1 MNFAEYLL
9 ENARQN
15 TADFILGSRHHLTY
29 PDLFAKVDAFSSYII
44 DRFGSGNEILLNSD
58 NSPFFIIA
66 YLGIIKS
73 GNTAVVIETRI
84 SDEHLE
90 DILQRCSISAFF
102 VQNRYRQ
109 RFEAYEEVMGESFIE
124 SLPPGMSLP
133 EADSMDD
140 DTAVILFT
148 SGSTGQ
154 KKGVMLSHKNLRANT
169 ESIISYLELTQED
182 RIYAVLPFSYT
193 FGTSL
198 LHTHLRAGGSVVL
211 GNPIFLGSILNEI
224 DAYRCTGFAG
234 VPSTYQILI
243 NKTNFLQRS
252 FPTLRCFQ
260 QAGGHLAEKFKLMIA
275 DAFEG
280 KKFYT
285 MYGCTEATARCS
297 YLPPHLLREKTG
309 SIGQGIPGVR
319 MDVIGPD
326 GTPVKP
332 GEAGEITVI
341 GDNVMKG
348 YYRDPE
354 ATREKIREGRLY
366 TGDIATI
373 DEEGYVYYLERR
385 SSIIKSGGFRISP
398 KEVEAVING
407 IEGVSLGIVMGIT
420 DELIGESVG
429 AVIRPENG
437 SNMALYENILN
448 KCATKLPSY
457 KIPRKVL
464 FLDEF
469 PLNSSLK
476 YDMGKLKQLL
486 ESNQGEQ
493 GKNLFIHKA

>member
-9 ENARQN
+9 ENTREN
-15 TADFILGSRHHLTY
+15 ETDFVLGNRHLLTY
-29 PDLFAKVDAFSSYII
+29 QDLHEKVDALASYLNE
-44 DRFGSGNEILLNSD
+44 RFGCGNEILLNSD

-66 YLGIIKS
+66 YLGIIRS
-73 GNTAVVIETRI
+73 GNTAVIIETRI
-84 SDEHLE
+84 SDAHLE
-90 DILQRCSISAFF
+90 DILHRCSISAFF
-102 VQNRYRQ
+102 VQNRYRP
-109 RFEAYEEVMGESFIE
+109 RFQAPDEVMTESFLE
-124 SLPPGMSLP
+124 SLPRGMSP
-133 EADSMDD
+133 PVADSGND

-169 ESIISYLELTQED
+169 ESIIRYLELTEAD

-198 LHTHLRAGGSVVL
+198 LNTHLRAGGSVVL

-224 DAYRCTGFAG
+224 DAYECTGFAG

-243 NKTNFLQRS
+243 NKTNFLKRS
-252 FPTLRCFQ
+252 FPTIRYFQ
-260 QAGGHLAEKFKLMIA
+260 QAGGHLAEKFKLMIEESFR
-275 DAFEG
+275 D

-285 MYGCTEATARCS
+285 MYGLTEATARCS

-309 SIGQGIPGVR
+309 SIGRGIPGVR
-319 MDVIGPD
+319 LEVIKPD
-326 GTPVKP
+326 GTLAKP
-332 GEAGEITVI
+332 HEIGEITIV

-348 YYRDPE
+348 YYKDPE
-354 ATREKIREGRLY
+354 ATRERIREGRLY
-366 TGDIATI
+366 TGDIATV

-385 SSIIKSGGFRISP
+385 SNIIKSGGFRISP
-398 KEVEAVING
+398 KEVESVINR
-407 IEGVSLGIVMGIT
+407 IDGVSLGIVMGIT
-420 DELIGESVG
+420 DELLGESVG
-429 AVIRPENG
+429 AVVRPEKG
-437 SNMALYENILN
+437 SNQALYETILHG
-448 KCATKLPSY
+448 CGQELPSY

-476 YDMGKLKQLL
+476 YDMERLKQML
-486 ESNQGEQ
+486 ESNEGVQGT
-493 GKNLFIHKA
+493 NLFIQKA